1 MSYLYYTEVIMNN
14 EKATLDVKPNN
25 DANALIETLLAE
37 YNEVANNR
45 SIDEVIEYLKQRGVV
60 FEHVE

>member
-1 MSYLYYTEVIMNN
+1 MNN